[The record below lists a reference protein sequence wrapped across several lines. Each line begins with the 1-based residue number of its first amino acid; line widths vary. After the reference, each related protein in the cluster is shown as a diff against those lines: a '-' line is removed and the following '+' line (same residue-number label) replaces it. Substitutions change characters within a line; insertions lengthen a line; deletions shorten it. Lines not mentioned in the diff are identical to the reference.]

1 VKRLLIVVLLLGG
14 CVKRVPDAD
23 TAIVFVAKRVRTM
36 DPSRPTAEAIAWRHG
51 KIIAVGSRREV
62 LNAVPDAVVEEFPNS
77 VIIPGL
83 VDAHAHLASLGRS
96 LSVVSMWGA
105 TSEAECVSRVKN
117 APASAMQ
124 GEWLMGRGWD
134 QNDWPGA
141 KYPTKAALD
150 ALHPTTP
157 VFFSRVDGH
166 AAWVNSEALKRAG
179 ITAATKDPPGGR
191 IMRDEKGEP
200 TGVLIDNAM
209 DAVTA
214 KIPAPTQK
222 ELQQQLKVALET
234 CARLGLTQVHDA
246 GMDLAT
252 FRQLQS
258 WDMLGGLPVRLY
270 VMADGQGDQAEEYLG
285 LGTFKG
291 RHLEMKAVKLL
302 IDGAL
307 GSRGAALHAPYSDEP
322 SQQGLLLLT
331 PEVFE
336 KRAHDFAERGFQVA
350 VHAIGD
356 RANSVVIEGLSKLD
370 PKLRHRVEHAQVL
383 TQADV
388 EKFAKHGLIA
398 SFQPTHA
405 TSDMPWASARLG
417 PERTRFAY
425 AWKSVLDTG
434 AHVAFGSDFPV
445 EDPNPMLGLYA
456 ARTRQDAK
464 GAPQGGWMPE
474 QVLTGEQALAGF
486 TTGAAYAAFAEDRR
500 GQLKEGFDADF
511 LVLPIDPVSD
521 EAKALLDAKVQI
533 TVVDG
538 VDVYRLDGL
547 AQVPLRPSPS
557 VAARQAP

>member
-1 VKRLLIVVLLLGG
+1 M
-14 CVKRVPDAD
+14 KRVPDANS
-23 TAIVFVAKRVRTM
+23 TIVFVAKRVRTM
-36 DPSRPTAEAIAWRHG
+36 DSARPTAEAIAWKHG
-51 KIIAVGSRREV
+51 KIVAVGSRREV
-62 LNAVPDAVVEEFPNS
+62 LEAAGPGAAVEEFPNS

-83 VDAHAHLASLGRS
+83 VDAHAHLSSLGRS
-96 LSVVSMWGA
+96 LSVVSCWAA
-105 TSEAECVSRVKN
+105 TSEAECVTRVKN

-134 QNDWPGA
+134 QNDWQGA
-141 KYPTKAALD
+141 VRFPTRASLD

-157 VFFSRVDGH
+157 VFLSRVDGH
-166 AAWVNSEALKRAG
+166 AAWVNSEALRRAG

-191 IMRDEKGEP
+191 LIRDEQGEP

-214 KIPAPTQK
+214 KIPAPTQI
-222 ELQQQLKVALET
+222 ELQLQLKVALET

-246 GMDLAT
+246 GMELTT
-252 FRQLQS
+252 FRQLQQ
-258 WDMLGGLPVRLY
+258 WDMLGALPVRLY

-285 LGTFKG
+285 LGTFTG

-336 KRAHDFAERGFQVA
+336 ERAKSFAERGFQVA

-356 RANSVVIEGLSKLD
+356 RANSVVLEGLSKLD

-383 TQADV
+383 TEADV
-388 EKFAKHGLIA
+388 EKFKKHGLIA

-405 TSDMPWASARLG
+405 TSDMPWAPARLG
-417 PERTRFAY
+417 PGRTRFAY

-464 GAPQGGWMPE
+464 GSPQGGWMPE

-486 TTGAAYAAFAEDRR
+486 TTGAAYAAFAEERR

-511 LVLPIDPVSD
+511 LVLPIDPVED
-521 EAKALLDAKVQI
+521 DAKALLDAKVQI

-538 VDVYRLDGL
+538 VDVYR
-547 AQVPLRPSPS
+547 SP
-557 VAARQAP
+557 